1 MLKALEAFLRPLTSE
16 GIALAF
22 SGGVDSML
30 LLAVLQ
36 KMSEEKSFPLVA
48 LTMKTVLQ
56 DERDMSE
63 AKQATADLGVKSEFL
78 SFNPFD
84 LEVVRNN
91 RRERCYFCKK
101 AIFEKFVAYA
111 KAQGLKHVLD
121 GTNADD
127 LKVYRPGRKALQELG
142 IISPLAEVGLTKADI
157 RALSAELGLKT
168 ASKPAVPCL
177 ATRFPYDTY
186 LDDAALARVAKGE
199 TELKKMLPKAVDF
212 RLRVHG
218 NLARLEVAK
227 EKISDVFAQYQEIV
241 RVLKKIGFDF
251 VTLDLEGFRSGSFD
265 RAIEKDE
272 K

>member
-36 KMSEEKSFPLVA
+36 KMAEEKPFPLVA

-56 DERDMSE
+56 DEKEMSE
-63 AKQATADLGVKSEFL
+63 AKQAAADLGVKSEFL

-84 LEVVRNN
+84 LEAVRNN

-111 KAQGLKHVLD
+111 KAQGLKYVLD

-142 IISPLAEVGLTKADI
+142 IISPLAEVGLTKVDI
-157 RALSAELGLKT
+157 RELSAELGLKT

-199 TELKKMLPKAVDF
+199 TELKKMLPKAVDL

-227 EKISDVFAQYQEIV
+227 ENLSDVFAQYQEIV
-241 RVLKKIGFDF
+241 RVLKKLGFDF

>member
-1 MLKALEAFLRPLTSE
+1 MLKSLKAFLHPLTSE

-36 KMSEEKSFPLVA
+36 KMSEEKPFPLVA

-56 DERDMSE
+56 DEREMSE
-63 AKQATADLGVKSEFL
+63 AKQAAADLGVKSEFL

-84 LEVVRNN
+84 LEAVRNN

-101 AIFEKFVAYA
+101 TIFEKFVDYA

-142 IISPLAEVGLTKADI
+142 IISPLAEVGLTKVNI
-157 RALSAELGLKT
+157 RELSAELGLKT
-168 ASKPAVPCL
+168 ASKQLLSLLFLVWQPDSLMTHIWMMRLLLVWQKVKRNSKKCCPKLWIFACVCMEIWRDWKWQKKRYLTCL
-177 ATRFPYDTY
+177 RNT
-186 LDDAALARVAKGE
+186 
-199 TELKKMLPKAVDF
+199 KKLC
-212 RLRVHG
+212 
-218 NLARLEVAK
+218 
-227 EKISDVFAQYQEIV
+227 
-241 RVLKKIGFDF
+241 GF
-251 VTLDLEGFRSGSFD
+251 
-265 RAIEKDE
+265 
-272 K
+272 

>member
-1 MLKALEAFLRPLTSE
+1 MIHEITKTMYQEYHKMGYLTE
-16 GIALAF
+16 
-22 SGGVDSML
+22 
-30 LLAVLQ
+30 LAVVAGDKDNPANEGNYIATIVCNLF
-36 KMSEEKSFPLVA
+36 KRENREPVMGMILHVGDTSKDEKE
-48 LTMKTVLQ
+48 MK
-56 DERDMSE
+56 E
-63 AKQATADLGVKSEFL
+63 AKQAVANLGVKSEFL
-78 SFNPFD
+78 TFNPFD
-84 LEVVRNN
+84 LEAVRNN

-101 AIFEKFVAYA
+101 AIFEKFVVYA
-111 KAQGLKHVLD
+111 KAQGLKYVLD

-157 RALSAELGLKT
+157 RKLSAELGLTT

-199 TELKKMLPKAVDF
+199 TELKKMLPEVVDL

-227 EKISDVFAQYQEIV
+227 ENLSDVFVQYQEYFI
-241 RVLKKIGFDF
+241 
-251 VTLDLEGFRSGSFD
+251 LD
-265 RAIEKDE
+265 
-272 K
+272 